1 MSRDEF
7 YDLICEFGNYCW
19 DEGKLLGGEWINLQ
33 KWNEIEDNRM
43 EALKKIA
50 TIIYSGGVK

>member
-1 MSRDEF
+1 MSKDEF
-7 YDLICEFGNYCW
+7 YELICEFGSYSW

-33 KWNEIEDNRM
+33 KWNEVEDNRM

-50 TIIYSGGVK
+50 TIIYSGGIK